1 MQQRTSEGR
10 RQGERFE
17 TMISLGLV
25 NSIIFFIRRFL
36 VNPSYSM
43 HHYWAQSNDDV
54 TEPRK
59 FCPCDA

>member
-1 MQQRTSEGR
+1 M
-10 RQGERFE
+10 
-17 TMISLGLV
+17 MISLGLV

-43 HHYWAQSNDDV
+43 HYYWAQSNDDI
-54 TEPRK
+54 TEPHK